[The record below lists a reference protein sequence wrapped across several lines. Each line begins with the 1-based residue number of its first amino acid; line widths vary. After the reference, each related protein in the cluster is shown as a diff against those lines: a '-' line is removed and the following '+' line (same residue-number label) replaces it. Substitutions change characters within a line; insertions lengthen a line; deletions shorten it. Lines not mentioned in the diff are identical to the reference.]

1 MKTFY
6 PNFPKAEGLM
16 LALLLGAT
24 PLVEAQTTSTN
35 KVAEA
40 KPAAAEEPGEEPLN
54 WITTGIGGAFVSGD
68 QTQFQERWGMRRGF
82 IGGLQEFHYERFLGK
97 KGMLELDGSAM
108 YGGEDYSVKLRVA
121 DPDIGFVRGG
131 FRQFRKWYDGSGG
144 FYPATGARLSLHDE
158 DFAVERGEIWIEGGL
173 TPPDGPMLTLK
184 FSHEYRNGTKDS
196 LIWGDSTQGATQ
208 RGMVPSFRTLDE
220 KRNRIEAD
228 AKQAF
233 GKSDV
238 GLGLR
243 VEFVDNNNGF
253 YERRR
258 PGEAAN
264 RFVTQRDIYESD
276 LFNARAFTETRFN
289 DAVML
294 TTGYSYMRLNTDVGG
309 SRIYGG
315 AFDAP
320 YSGVYPGKQARD
332 EGFVDLVGGSIID
345 QYVMNLALRVEPA
358 EDWVL
363 VPSVRAEKLDTTGST
378 QFTENTTGAGAG
390 FPASSFLALN
400 QRQRGYTTLTEAL
413 EARYSGLT
421 NWLFYARGEWTQSE
435 GYLRELE
442 QDLTAGTIGV
452 SRSTDSER
460 FAQKYSLGMNW
471 YPLRR
476 LHFAAQFYH
485 QQRQNNYNHLVDSTS
500 NVAGTD
506 RYPAY
511 LVENGFQTDD
521 FNVRATW
528 RPRPNL
534 TSVTRYDFQISTLET
549 FGGALAGIESAQ
561 TTAHIISQSLTWV
574 PWSRLFLQG
583 TFSYALDSTTT
594 PSTALTGAAAGLVTD
609 ARNDYWQ
616 AGTALTFVV
625 NDKTDFQANYFFYR
639 ANNFINNSGLS
650 MPYGTSARDHAVNAG
665 FTRNFSRALRGSLS
679 YGYFAH
685 SDETSGG
692 LDNYDAHLVF
702 STITYRF

>member
-1 MKTFY
+1 MNALLKRLFRRAVSLA
-6 PNFPKAEGLM
+6 PALM
-16 LALLLGAT
+16 LWVGEDAW
-24 PLVEAQTTSTN
+24 AQTTTTN
-35 KVAEA
+35 RVTEA
-40 KPAAAEEPGEEPLN
+40 KPAAEASGEEPLN
-54 WITTGIGGAFVSGD
+54 WITTGIGGAFTSGD
-68 QTQFQERWGMRRGF
+68 QTQFQERWGTRRGF

-97 KGMLELDGSAM
+97 KGVLELDSGAM
-108 YGGEDYSVKLRVA
+108 YGGEDYSLRLRVA
-121 DPDIGFVRGG
+121 DPDIGFMRGG
-131 FRQFRKWYDGSGG
+131 FHQFRRWYDGSGG
-144 FYPATGARLSLHDE
+144 YYPATGRRFSLYNE
-158 DFAVERGEIWIEGGL
+158 DYAVERGEVWIEAGL
-173 TPPDGPMLTLK
+173 TPPDGPTLTLK
-184 FSHEYRNGTKDS
+184 YTHSYRNGTKDS

-220 KRNRIEAD
+220 KRDRIEAD
-228 AKQAF
+228 ARQAF
-233 GKSDV
+233 GRTDV

-243 VEFVDNNNGF
+243 VEMVDNNNGF

-258 PGEAAN
+258 PGEAAS
-264 RFVTQRDIYESD
+264 RFVTQRDVYESD
-276 LFNARAFTETRFN
+276 LFNARAFTESRFN

-294 TTGYSYMRLNTDVGG
+294 TTGYSYTRLNTDVGG

-315 AFDAP
+315 AFDVP
-320 YSGVYPGKQARD
+320 YAGVYPGKQARD
-332 EGFVDLVGGSIID
+332 EGFVNLVGGSIID

-358 EDWVL
+358 ENWVL
-363 VPSVRAEKLDTTGST
+363 VPSVRAEKLDTTGNT
-378 QFTENTTGAGAG
+378 QFTENTTGTGAG
-390 FPASSFLALN
+390 FPASSALALN

-413 EARYSGLT
+413 EARYTGLT
-421 NWLFYARGEWTQSE
+421 NWVFYARGEWTQSE

-442 QDLTAGTIGV
+442 QDLTAGAIGV

-460 FAQKYSLGMNW
+460 FAQKYSIGMNW

-485 QQRQNNYNHLVDSTS
+485 QQRKNNYNHLVDSTS
-500 NVAGTD
+500 NIAGTD

-511 LVENGFQTDD
+511 IVENGFQTDD
-521 FNVRATW
+521 FNLRATW
-528 RPRPNL
+528 RPRPNI

-549 FGGALAGIESAQ
+549 FGGALPGIESAR

-574 PWSRLFLQG
+574 PWPRLFWQG

-594 PSTALTGAAAGLVTD
+594 PATALTGAAAGLVTD

-625 NDKTDFQANYFFYR
+625 NEKTDFQANYFFYR

-665 FTRNFSRALRGSLS
+665 FTRNFTRTVRGSIS

-692 LDNYDAHLVF
+692 LDSYNAHLVF
-702 STITYRF
+702 TTITYRF